1 MYWKKYSDSQLIRL
15 DDADKLKKDKE
26 PLYKSL
32 STIATVTGPEI
43 IYNEKRLGFNIGCII
58 IK

>member
-1 MYWKKYSDSQLIRL
+1 MYWKKYPNGYLKRL
-15 DDADKLKKDKE
+15 DDADKLKKDKK

-32 STIATVTGPEI
+32 SKVASVISPNLV
-43 IYNEKRLGFNIGCII
+43 NKEKRLGSQIGCII